1 MPSSTL
7 LTRALDSIYYDPSHP
22 AGFASVEK
30 LFVAARRKFPTL
42 RRHQVQD
49 WLRTQDT
56 YTRHVPLRRKFPR
69 ERVYVPGID
78 VQWQADL
85 SDLSSLKSYNRQHTF
100 LLCVIDVFSK
110 YAWVIPLKDK
120 TGATLVRAFGQ
131 ILRESRRAPQH
142 LQTDKGTEFLNKKFQ
157 AFLRARSIHFFTT
170 ENPETKASIVERFQ
184 RTLKGR
190 MWKYFYRRKT
200 LKYVDVLSKL
210 LEAYNESHHRS
221 IGRAPVS
228 VTAENETSVWRTLYG
243 GKQNRSP
250 PTHRLKPGDSVRI
263 SKTKRTFE
271 KGYQAN
277 WTGEIFT
284 VRSALTRQTQPVYRV
299 EDDAGEVLA
308 GTFYEPELQKVTAD
322 FKSRLW
328 EVEKTIGEKTVR
340 GRRMV
345 RVRWKH
351 YPSKFDSWI
360 LKSDLQTHKTR

>member
-1 MPSSTL
+1 MSDKL
-7 LTRALDSIYYDPSHP
+7 IKALEANYYNPALP
-22 AGFASVEK
+22 AGYSSVDK
-30 LFVAARRKFPTL
+30 LYKATRKKFPKL
-42 RRHQVQD
+42 KKRQVQD

-56 YTRHVPLRRKFPR
+56 YTRHVPLRHRFPR
-69 ERVYVPGID
+69 ERVYAPGID
-78 VQWQADL
+78 LQWQADL
-85 SDLSSLKSYNRQHTF
+85 SDLSSLKQYNRQHKF

-110 YAWVIPLKDK
+110 YAWVKPLKDK

-131 ILRESRRAPQH
+131 ILRESKRKPQH
-142 LQTDKGTEFLNKKFQ
+142 MQTDKGTEFLNQKFQ
-157 AFLRARSIHFFTT
+157 AFLRKCSIHFFTT

-200 LKYVDVLSKL
+200 LKYEDVLSKL
-210 LEAYNESHHRS
+210 LEAYNGSHHRS
-221 IGRAPVS
+221 IGRAPGS
-228 VTAENETSVWRTLYG
+228 VTTANEDAVWQTLYG
-243 GKQNRSP
+243 GKQKRSP
-250 PTHRLKPGDSVRI
+250 PAHRLKPGDSVRI
-263 SKTKRTFE
+263 SKTKKTFE

-284 VRSALTRQTQPVYRV
+284 VHSALRRHIQPVYRV

-308 GTFYEPELQKVTAD
+308 GTFNEPELQKVTVD
-322 FKSRLW
+322 SKHRLW
-328 EVEKTIGEKTVR
+328 EIEKTVGEKTVR

-360 LKSDLQTHKTR
+360 PKDDLKTHKTR